1 MFTFLHKYFR
11 RNEMT
16 ANELELINL
25 IRNDEN
31 PSEAF
36 KIAIDLLFERLD
48 ALGVFQGTTVV
59 PHQEASETT

>member
-1 MFTFLHKYFR
+1 MLIFLHKYFR

-25 IRNDEN
+25 IRNDQT

-48 ALGVFQGTTVV
+48 ALGTFQGTNFV
-59 PHQEASETT
+59 PLQEASETT

>member
-1 MFTFLHKYFR
+1 
-11 RNEMT
+11 MT

-48 ALGVFQGTTVV
+48 ALGTFQGTNFV
-59 PHQEASETT
+59 PLQEASETT

>member
-16 ANELELINL
+16 ANELELIKL

-48 ALGVFQGTTVV
+48 ALGTFQGTNFV